1 MTDTEARAIAADML
15 EVGHFVFE
23 GASWDFYMYFLG
35 QRERTG
41 FYARVTFDRG
51 VMEVLSGAG
60 RAASFDDR
68 LRQFL
73 RGFSFDDQN
82 APRVISDLAAL
93 DDVAYFVACS
103 PPDIGLGRDEMSVR
117 VSRDKLV
124 GSKGEWGR
132 LPGPLRFHA
141 TVSAAAATFPGI
153 DVDVQLGF
161 LSVDWKGNSQ

>member
-23 GASWDFYMYFLG
+23 GVSWAFYKYFLG

-41 FYARVTFDRG
+41 SYARVTFDRG
-51 VMEVLSGAG
+51 VMEVRSGAG
-60 RAASFDDR
+60 RAASFNDR
-68 LRQFL
+68 LRQFM

-103 PPDIGLGRDEMSVR
+103 PPDVGLGRDEGAIR
-117 VSRDKLV
+117 VCRETIVWSETGCTR
-124 GSKGEWGR
+124 R
-132 LPGPLRFHA
+132 PGPLRFHA
-141 TVSAAAATFPGI
+141 NFSVAQPAFPGI
-153 DVDVQLGF
+153 DLDVQLGF
-161 LSVDWKGNSQ
+161 MNFDWKGKLQ